1 MDDDPLPA
9 RAVPYHDVLARIE
22 QGKTKQFVAIVLC
35 LFLGLA
41 LAFYPCVAF
50 EQPQKGLWILK
61 YNSSINQAPRA
72 VIFGALAVLPQKID
86 LDSVQLPQ
94 MWEINRGTTED
105 PVQKQK
111 HWIVMVWYGSTYV

>member
-41 LAFYPCVAF
+41 LAFTPVWLLNN
-50 EQPQKGLWILK
+50 PK
-61 YNSSINQAPRA
+61 R
-72 VIFGALAVLPQKID
+72 
-86 LDSVQLPQ
+86 DS
-94 MWEINRGTTED
+94 G
-105 PVQKQK
+105 
-111 HWIVMVWYGSTYV
+111 Y

>member
-9 RAVPYHDVLARIE
+9 RAVPYYNVFARIE

-41 LAFYPCVAF
+41 LALCPCVVF
-50 EQPQKGLWILK
+50 EQSPTGLWILK
-61 YNSSINQAPRA
+61 HNSNINQAPRA

-86 LDSVQLPQ
+86 VDSVQLPQ
-94 MWEINRGTTED
+94 MWEINRGMTED